1 MVLYARTM
9 ARKLVHVTFA
19 LAAAFL
25 LFFAI
30 GYEGWD
36 CKGGILSDECQNEG
50 PYKVTGVLLLAANS
64 AILLAGIL
72 LIFLTVFKLSWSAKV
87 AFILAVISAALSIAG
102 LVYYANA
109 RKHWSPFIATAAM
122 TLMTALFSIL
132 IFDLASKY

>member
-50 PYKVTGVLLLAANS
+50 PYKVTANS